1 MARTI
6 YSIWLLEILDAP
18 VFNLALGDTCLV
30 SINCIVLCK
39 TYEIIMKNTSIAI
52 NGKGFLN
59 SPLLDHV

>member
-1 MARTI
+1 MKNGQDH
-6 YSIWLLEILDAP
+6 L
-18 VFNLALGDTCLV
+18 FNLALGDTCLV

-59 SPLLDHV
+59 SPLSWIMYEMN